1 MRTILSVCIVLALT
15 SAAWAQQ
22 PQPQQKTFVTTPK
35 RGVQHTAPAPI
46 SNRREMQGAIPQ
58 GVRGGNPLQML
69 NPKAPARYGTWVQ
82 NTSFDPNV
90 PGKWKGIKL
99 FEIVF

>member
-1 MRTILSVCIVLALT
+1 MKTILSACIILALT
-15 SAAWAQQ
+15 VAAWA
-22 PQPQQKTFVTTPK
+22 QPQQKTFVTTSK
-35 RGVQHTAPAPI
+35 RGVQNTGAPPPVA
-46 SNRREMQGAIPQ
+46 RRGEVHGAIPT

-69 NPKAPARYGTWVQ
+69 NPKAPARYGNWVQ